1 MMNHTGVWMSGW
13 LDNSMGAWMWFL
25 PLGGLLVLVLMVL
38 LIIRRFKKRSRVHDA
53 LEVTCQKK
61 RKET

>member
-1 MMNHTGVWMSGW
+1 MSGW

-38 LIIRRFKKRSRVHDA
+38 LIIRRFKKRLRVHDA
-53 LEVTCQKK
+53 PEVTREK
-61 RKET
+61 RKEI

>member
-1 MMNHTGVWMSGW
+1 MIDW
-13 LDNSMGAWMWFL
+13 LLAAF
-25 PLGGLLVLVLMVL
+25 PILLVLVLMIL

-53 LEVTCQKK
+53 PEVTRQKK